1 MEMDVP
7 NLRNCK
13 TLSSHLRLS
22 QIAND
27 AQILAAELIMF
38 IVLSPE
44 SLYIRRL
51 PDDEHHHTANNG
63 TPRRGGFI
71 GLFGRINPKKLTFRS
86 FLEPLFMLGHVRIL
100 VATIAY
106 AMVFNWVLV
115 LLMVEVS
122 PLYGIYFH
130 LDAQQIGINYLSFL
144 VGSVLRIFSPASQN

>member
-1 MEMDVP
+1 MAMDVP
-7 NLRNCK
+7 NFCNCK
-13 TLSSHLRLS
+13 TLASNPRLS
-22 QIAND
+22 QIANH
-27 AQILAAELIMF
+27 AQILAAELILF
-38 IVLSPE
+38 VVLSPE

-51 PDDEHHHTANNG
+51 PDDDDHHTAN
-63 TPRRGGFI
+63 PRRGGFI

-130 LDAQQIGINYLSFL
+130 LNAQQIGINYLSFL